1 MSNFYLTNSFIRLI
15 GAFCLCIILPLSTIA
30 QKTPVKYGKV
40 SMEELTMPIYSLD
53 SSANAVVL
61 ADVGNSYF
69 VWGQDDFE
77 LVHERH
83 CRIKIFNKAAFDDA
97 TFEIPYYSGAYSK
110 EKITQLKGVT
120 YLLENGKINE
130 YKLDSKGIFDEK
142 ITDNLNNR
150 KFTLPN
156 VKEGAVIEFIYTI
169 KTDRT
174 TFFKEWEFQ
183 GKYPVIWSEYTA
195 RIPEYYFYKLEMQ
208 GYNPFA
214 INEKKDG
221 NEQFMIR
228 WSSNIATQGNEGN
241 RAGSAS
247 VSARTTDYRWV
258 MKDVPAFSD
267 DKFITTK
274 DDYISKIKFQLQGY
288 QYPQSAYH
296 GVLNTWEKVTEAIY
310 NTDGFASSMNR
321 TGFLKDQIKVIA
333 DKYPDMATRSVA
345 IASFLK
351 SNVKWNGNNGYLAS
365 QTPKTVFEKKT
376 GSAADIN
383 LLLVGMLRE
392 AGLEANPI
400 LLSTRRNGRVNQYYP
415 MVDNFNYVI
424 AAVRLDSTDLL
435 LDATDAH
442 RPSYLLP
449 ERCLNGKG
457 RLINQK
463 SEGRWVE
470 LENDNLKAKRLTVAS
485 LGLKDGKLAGDIIV
499 YAKDYEAANMRSSV
513 AEITNEDDYFKKAF
527 KTNGIVISKHSFDN
541 LKNIDTTLVT
551 KLSFESEE
559 ELNNNSIIYINPI
572 LFGSFTE
579 NVFKAKD
586 RKYPVSFPTAKEDS
600 YMVTIDIPEG
610 YIVDE
615 LPKSARFDLS
625 EGGAKFSYTIG
636 QVGTKI
642 QVRTIV
648 SFNKTMFLPEE
659 YEGLKA
665 FYAGIISKQSEQI
678 VLKKANQ

>member
-1 MSNFYLTNSFIRLI
+1 MFNFYLINPWSRLTVV
-15 GAFCLCIILPLSTIA
+15 LCALLILPLASIA

-40 SMEELTMPIYSLD
+40 SMEEMTMHVYSPD

-77 LVHERH
+77 LIHERH
-83 CRIKIFNKAAFDDA
+83 CRIKIFNKAAFEDV

-120 YLLENGKINE
+120 YLLENGKITE

-142 ITDNLNNR
+142 LSGNYNNK

-156 VKEGAVIEFIYTI
+156 VKEGAVIEFVYSI

-195 RIPEYYFYKLEMQ
+195 RIPEYFFYKLEMQ

-221 NEQFMIR
+221 NEQFLIR
-228 WSSNIATQGNEGN
+228 WSSTMATQGNSGN
-241 RAGSAS
+241 SAGSAS

-333 DKYPDMATRSVA
+333 DKFPDQATRSVA

-351 SNVKWNGNNGYLAS
+351 NNVKWNGDNGYLAS
-365 QTPKTVFEKKT
+365 QTPKTVFDKKT

-400 LLSTRRNGRVNQYYP
+400 LLSTRKHGRVNEYYP

-424 AAVRLDSTDLL
+424 ASVRLDSTDLL

-463 SEGRWVE
+463 SEGRWVPLQNE
-470 LENDNLKAKRLTVAS
+470 TIKAKKLSVATLS
-485 LGLKDGKLAGDIIV
+485 VKGGKLAGSLIV
-499 YAKDYEAANMRSSV
+499 YSKDYEAANMRSAV
-513 AEITNEDDYFKKAF
+513 AAASNEDEFFKKAF
-527 KTNGIVISKHSFDN
+527 KTNGLTVTKHAFEN

-551 KLSFESEE
+551 NISFEAEDE
-559 ELNNNSIIYINPI
+559 VNNSSVIYVNPVV
-572 LFGSFTE
+572 FGSFSE

-586 RKYPVSFPTAKEDS
+586 RKYPVSFPTTLEDT
-600 YMVTIDIPEG
+600 YMVTIDVPEG

-625 EGGAKFSYTIG
+625 EGGAKFTYTIG
-636 QVGTKI
+636 QVGGKI
-642 QVRTIV
+642 QLRTTV
-648 SFNKTMFLPEE
+648 GFNKTMFLPEE

-665 FYAGIISKQSEQI
+665 FYAAIIAKQSEQI
-678 VLKKANQ
+678 VFKKANQ